1 MNAITIDKTFPNFL
15 KMDLE
20 DLYLRYNEE
29 DIIFTLEGKKVAEL
43 KDNGTV
49 KFETKTAKK
58 VKEAINN
65 FINDLL
71 CGKIELIIN
80 SPLN

>member
-1 MNAITIDKTFPNFL
+1 MNAIAIDKMFPNFL

-20 DLYLRYNEE
+20 NLYLRYNENE
-29 DIIFTLEGKKVAEL
+29 IIFTLEGVKVAEL

-49 KFETKTAKK
+49 KFENKTAKK
-58 VKEAINN
+58 VKETINT

-71 CGKIELIIN
+71 CGNIELILN